1 MAGDYTLSGKD
12 KNKTNAV
19 RILESAKVWFE
30 VIYYESDGFLD
41 GVSVANKL
49 GEDPRSVF
57 KTLVTCGKSKNYY
70 VFVLPSASEL
80 DLKKA
85 AGIVG
90 EKYVEMIKVDD
101 ILKIT
106 GYIRGGCS
114 PIGMKKQFRTVF
126 DKSALNFDK
135 IMFSGGRRGV
145 QIKMHPF
152 DINKVINCEFFNIIV

>member
-1 MAGDYTLSGKD
+1 MSNKD

-19 RILESAKVWFE
+19 RILENAKVWFE
-30 VIYYESDGFLD
+30 VIYYESKDFMD
-41 GVSVANKL
+41 GVSVAEKL
-49 GEDPRSVF
+49 GADTKAVF
-57 KTLVTCGKSKNYY
+57 KTLVTVGKSKNYY
-70 VFVLPSASEL
+70 VFVIPVSFEL

-85 AGIVG
+85 ALCVG
-90 EKYVEMIKVDD
+90 EKYIEMINVND

-126 DKSALNFDK
+126 DSSALELDE

-145 QIKMHPF
+145 QIKMHPN

>member
-1 MAGDYTLSGKD
+1 MSNKD

-19 RILESAKVWFE
+19 RILENANVWFE
-30 VIYYESDGFLD
+30 VIYYESEGFMDGI
-41 GVSVANKL
+41 SVAEKL
-49 GEDPRSVF
+49 GADTKSVF
-57 KTLVTCGKSKNYY
+57 KTLVTAGKSKNYY
-70 VFVLPSASEL
+70 VFVIPVSFEL

-85 AGIVG
+85 ASYVG
-90 EKYVEMIKVDD
+90 EKYIEMIHVND

-126 DKSALNFDK
+126 DSSALEFDE

-145 QIKMHPF
+145 QIKMHPN